1 MDKKIRIVYGVNP
14 MTAEPCTYRLVVS
27 DDVTLWWA
35 DGELDEAAFNQL
47 DSDEVGMICF
57 SHASCSALITAYFHV
72 ITETVARAQPPWR
85 RLEEKAAEA

>member
-35 DGELDEAAFNQL
+35 DGELDEAAFNLL

-57 SHASCSALITAYFHV
+57 THEAFRDVVKTYLAIIDAVLDLGLTD
-72 ITETVARAQPPWR
+72 
-85 RLEEKAAEA
+85 LEAEA